1 MLCLEDC
8 LDFSELDNEE
18 IEAIAEHEHI
28 PLICAAELGCELL
41 KTADGV
47 VQLHTMIL
55 DDFNNAI
62 EHGHTDRA
70 GRWALAYQHLQATH
84 PIQESSLRG
93 ARQR

>member
-8 LDFSELDNEE
+8 LDFCDLGDDE

-41 KTADGV
+41 KTPVGV
-47 VQLHTMIL
+47 MQLHTMIL
-55 DDFNNAI
+55 DDFNNAL
-62 EHGHTDRA
+62 EHGHPERA

-84 PIQESSLRG
+84 PISNSSL
-93 ARQR
+93 